1 MACIAKNQRENLKLI
16 EKKIR
21 IFSPPSPTKYYFFL
35 KK

>member
-1 MACIAKNQRENLKLI
+1 MACIAKNQRENLKLN
-16 EKKIR
+16 EKNR